1 MGAAVLNSG
10 HRTVE
15 ESKDF
20 RILVVD
26 DEMMIRRLL
35 ERSLASEG
43 YGVSTVGSVAEALG
57 EVERRPYDL
66 IILDR
71 LLPDGDGMDACR
83 RIRARYRMPI
93 IMLTTKGQLSDRVEG
108 LGVGADDYLVKP
120 FELDELVARVKAQLR
135 RARDLSADDDTQR
148 IRVGRVT
155 IDPTLRDAVIEG
167 KSVGLTAKEFELLH
181 LLAQR
186 RGRAVSRETI
196 VEELWPDEVPES
208 DKIVAVYMRRLR
220 QKIEQDPDDPK
231 HLQTVRGFGYK
242 FE

>member
-1 MGAAVLNSG
+1 MDS
-10 HRTVE
+10 
-15 ESKDF
+15 

-26 DEMMIRRLL
+26 DELMIRRLL
-35 ERSLASEG
+35 EKSLSSEG
-43 YGVSTVGSVAEALG
+43 FGVSTVGSIAEAMG

-93 IMLTTKGQLSDRVEG
+93 IILTTKGQLSDRVAG
-108 LGVGADDYLVKP
+108 LEVGADDYLVKP
-120 FELDELVARVKAQLR
+120 FEVDELMARVKAQLR
-135 RARDLSADDDTQR
+135 RSRDLSAEDDTQR

-155 IDPTLRDAVIEG
+155 IDPTLRDAVVEW
-167 KSVGLTAKEFELLH
+167 KTVGLTAKEFELLH
-181 LLAQR
+181 FLAQR
-186 RGRAVSRETI
+186 RGRAVAREAI

-208 DKIVAVYMRRLR
+208 DKIVAVYIRRLR
-220 QKIEQDPDDPK
+220 QKVESNPDEPQ
-231 HLQTVRGFGYK
+231 HLMTVRGYGYK

>member
-1 MGAAVLNSG
+1 MDS
-10 HRTVE
+10 
-15 ESKDF
+15 

-26 DEMMIRRLL
+26 DELMIRRLL
-35 ERSLASEG
+35 EKSLSSEG
-43 YGVSTVGSVAEALG
+43 FGVSTVGSIAEAMG

-93 IMLTTKGQLSDRVEG
+93 IILTTKGQLSDRVAG
-108 LGVGADDYLVKP
+108 LEVGADDYLVKP
-120 FELDELVARVKAQLR
+120 FEVDELMARVKAQLR
-135 RARDLSADDDTQR
+135 RSRDLSAEDDTQR

-155 IDPTLRDAVIEG
+155 IDPTLRDAVVEG
-167 KSVGLTAKEFELLH
+167 KTVGLTAKEFELLH
-181 LLAQR
+181 FLAQR
-186 RGRAVSRETI
+186 RGRAVAREAI

-208 DKIVAVYMRRLR
+208 DKIVAVYIRRLR
-220 QKIEQDPDDPK
+220 QKVESNPDEPQ
-231 HLQTVRGFGYK
+231 HLMTVRGYGYK

>member
-1 MGAAVLNSG
+1 MLNSAN
-10 HRTVE
+10 RNVE
-15 ESKDF
+15 QSIDS

-35 ERSLASEG
+35 ERALSSEG
-43 YGVSTVGSVAEALG
+43 FGVSTVGSIAEALG

-108 LGVGADDYLVKP
+108 LEVGADDYLVKP
-120 FELDELVARVKAQLR
+120 FEIDELLARVKAQLR

-155 IDPTLRDAVIEG
+155 VDPTLRDAVIDG
-167 KSVGLTAKEFELLH
+167 RPVGLTAKEFELLH
-181 LLAQR
+181 LLAMR
-186 RGRAVSRETI
+186 RGRAVARETI
-196 VEELWPDEVPES
+196 VEELWPDELPES
-208 DKIVAVYMRRLR
+208 DKIVAVYVRRLR
-220 QKIEQDPDDPK
+220 QKIETNPDDPQ
-231 HLQTVRGFGYK
+231 HLQTVRGYGYK